1 MSVTI
6 EKRAIDLILGKLKE
20 PATIAARKQNSLPT
34 LDWASRVYSTDRL
47 SGERTEHGPHFF
59 SSWTDSEEIK
69 EFNNLIYILPDG
81 ESLALGPGDFFQTGT
96 HAIDVK
102 DGQLALVGAP

>member
-6 EKRAIDLILGKLKE
+6 TKRAIDLILRKLQE
-20 PATIAARKQNSLPT
+20 PATIAMRKRNSVATLAWAR
-34 LDWASRVYSTDRL
+34 RVYSTDRL

-59 SSWTDSEEIK
+59 FSWSDADELK
-69 EFNNLIYILPDG
+69 QFNNLIYTLPDG

-96 HAIDVK
+96 HMIDVK
-102 DGQLALVGAP
+102 DNHLALVVAP